1 MKTIQPVKARPYAK
15 SKWLYVR
22 NSDWNTWGDDDND
35 GDTDLKPIFPADPSK
50 PVELLI
56 IGQIGYDWWSNSGV
70 ALQEF
75 LSALASIPPD
85 REITIGINSE
95 GGNVQD
101 GLGIYNAIRARSDK
115 ITCRVDGYAC
125 SIASVLAVA
134 GGTTVCPKTSVWM
147 IHDPWSMAQG
157 NADDMR
163 KAADMLEA
171 HAETL
176 LAAYCYKTGKSADE
190 IRAIMKAET
199 WLSGEKA
206 AEFGFANLVD
216 FVSSS
221 PDQDEDEGIEA
232 RVIAMHPRA
241 KTELLKISARHK
253 AIADVAITTG
263 GSTSA
268 QENQNTKGHMTN
280 NSTVPTAATTPPVAT
295 PQTDPPR
302 QPAAT
307 LEEAKIM
314 ARLLHLEN
322 QAKAEKASRITAVID
337 AAIMARKIPVAD
349 RAEWI
354 ALAESDERVIARVH
368 SLPEPTPGTHEVNV
382 TSPDVRD
389 IGKGIEVSSKASE
402 SWKRGDMSDWQSVI
416 SAGMESATIFA
427 ANEQKLKQ
435 WAQARWNGQMIRA
448 SSTNTIDSNIQRTVI
463 LNDILRAF
471 AKKITPLSAF
481 STVYNNVA
489 LQGTDIVSVPY
500 YPLST
505 TASTDFVAGTGYTTL
520 VDTNDSA
527 KAITINKR
535 KFQSFTYS
543 SSILRRQPYF
553 NVMMNLALKA
563 EQLGVDMWTDV
574 LSVITVANYGAASVT
589 RAYNAF
595 DYENIVDLST
605 ICNQAD
611 WPEMGRSLF
620 LDSAYDGNARKDLR
634 FVSALNSGSTET
646 LREGVIARAVG
657 YDIYQNPRIPTNS
670 ENLVG
675 FAAFQSGIVSATSP
689 IEPAPGVRQLLV
701 RFELVVDPRTGVG
714 FTYRHGGNATTDED
728 QEVIEVAYGYA
739 KGEGAAIKRITSA

>member
-15 SKWLYVR
+15 SKWLYVK
-22 NSDWNTWGDDDND
+22 NSDWNTWGDDD

-56 IGQIGYDWWSNSGV
+56 IGQIGYDMWSNSGV

-75 LSALASIPPD
+75 LSALASIPAD

-101 GLGIYNAIRARSDK
+101 GLGIYNAIRARADK

-125 SIASVLAVA
+125 SIASVLAIA
-134 GGTTVCPKTSVWM
+134 GGKAICPKTSIWM

-176 LAAYCYKTGKSADE
+176 LAAYCDKTGKDEEE
-190 IRAIMKAET
+190 IRAVMKAET
-199 WLSGEKA
+199 WMSGEKA

-221 PDQDEDEGIEA
+221 PEEDDEEVVA

-241 KTELLKISARHK
+241 RTEISRISARLQ
-253 AIADVAITTG
+253 ATADVAITTG

-302 QPAAT
+302 QPADT
-307 LEEAKIM
+307 LEGARIM

-322 QAKAEKASRITAVID
+322 QAKAEKTSRITTEID
-337 AAIMARKIPVAD
+337 AAIMARKIPAAD

-354 ALAESDERVIARVH
+354 ALAEENESIIARIKKI
-368 SLPEPTPGTHEVNV
+368 PTPDFDRHEVSL
-382 TSPDVRD
+382 TSPDVQD
-389 IGKGIEVSSKASE
+389 IGKGLEVSSKASE
-402 SWKRGDMSDWQSVI
+402 AWKRGDMGDWQSVI
-416 SAGMESATIFA
+416 GAGMESARIFA
-427 ANEQKLKQ
+427 SNEKKLKE
-435 WAQARWNGQMIRA
+435 WAQARWNGQMVRAA
-448 SSTNTIDSNIQRTVI
+448 SSTNTIDANIQRTVI

-505 TASTDFVAGTGYTTL
+505 TASTDFVAGTGYTTN
-520 VDTNDSA
+520 VNTSDSA
-527 KAITINKR
+527 KPITIDKR
-535 KFQSFTYS
+535 KFQAFTYS
-543 SSILRRQPYF
+543 SSILRRQPFF

-605 ICNQAD
+605 ICNQVD
-611 WPEMGRSLF
+611 WPESGRSLF

-657 YDIYQNPRIPTNS
+657 FDMYQNPRIPGNS

-675 FAAFQSGIVSATSP
+675 FAAFQSGIVAATSP

-739 KGEGAAIKRITSA
+739 KGEGAAVKRITSA